1 MIPSS
6 CSSRLST
13 APPAH
18 SVGVQSNVMKEAELE
33 NGLEVRVPLFIK
45 NGDTVRVNRRDK
57 TYVGKES
64 Q

>member
-1 MIPSS
+1 
-6 CSSRLST
+6 
-13 APPAH
+13 
-18 SVGVQSNVMKEAELE
+18 MKEAELE

-45 NGDTVRVNRRDK
+45 NGDTIRVNRRDR